1 MCARFSIFR
10 QSKRSSPSP
19 SPHLSLSPFPR
30 LAAQVQSATP
40 PAASAYTVFVC
51 SGARRIQNRESA
63 TRVRYR
69 KKNYACSLEQQL
81 EELKDVNANL
91 LQQNAKL
98 QAENNLLKSQMQVIF
113 QNNLSK
119 SNLTNVHSTI

>member
-1 MCARFSIFR
+1 MMYRYEDDPAEYKKAR
-10 QSKRSSPSP
+10 K
-19 SPHLSLSPFPR
+19 
-30 LAAQVQSATP
+30 
-40 PAASAYTVFVC
+40 
-51 SGARRIQNRESA
+51 RIQNRESA

-81 EELKDVNANL
+81 EELKEVNANL